1 LRPDQKYQKWQA
13 QQMTTDLRLQSL
25 ISDKDS
31 SNICHLRPKNGSS
44 NCGRAFGSWL
54 LAFWRPGD
62 GVKSAPQNA
71 AKLQL
76 EVVVFPAGS
85 QSRFSPIL
93 FMKNEDNTSGAGKVE
108 NSGASWAKNFH

>member
-1 LRPDQKYQKWQA
+1 MAVAIAVGLLGVGFW
-13 QQMTTDLRLQSL
+13 L
-25 ISDKDS
+25 
-31 SNICHLRPKNGSS
+31 
-44 NCGRAFGSWL
+44 FGVPRG
-54 LAFWRPGD
+54 F
-62 GVKSAPQNA
+62 VKSAPQNA

>member
-1 LRPDQKYQKWQA
+1 LAISGRDFLGWMGLLFWQEE
-13 QQMTTDLRLQSL
+13 
-25 ISDKDS
+25 
-31 SNICHLRPKNGSS
+31 
-44 NCGRAFGSWL
+44 
-54 LAFWRPGD
+54 GD
-62 GVKSAPQNA
+62 GDGFANTLIRRNLGRA

-93 FMKNEDNTSGAGKVE
+93 FMKNEDNTSGTGKVE